1 MGKFHQ
7 YWLDEVEVSEARD
20 KAASLLPDKKK
31 AIWCRRVKELLDDF
45 ITKHRGNGM
54 PINLFVTLWSR
65 RYPRDAVAWYMPEQR
80 LLRSIEVCGEVERD
94 SHDNNL
100 VVWRAVPPALAP
112 GRSVCRKCKTSS
124 TTSWRTFYQ
133 CTRCHT
139 VVCVMCG
146 QYQPV
151 DFMCDVCRLVPP
163 WKR

>member
-7 YWLDEVEVSEARD
+7 YWLEEVKVSEARD

-45 ITKHRGNGM
+45 IEKYRGNGM
-54 PINLFVTLWSR
+54 PINLFVSLWSR
-65 RYPRDAVAWYMPEQR
+65 RYPGDAVAWYMPEEM
-80 LLRSIEVCGEVERD
+80 LLRSIEVCGEVERGR
-94 SHDNNL
+94 HDRNL

-112 GRSVCRKCKTSS
+112 RRSYCVKCGASS
-124 TTSWRTFYQ
+124 RRSWRTFYQ
-133 CTRCHT
+133 CTRCPR

-151 DFMCDVCRLVPP
+151 DFMCDACCLLPP